1 MSRAPADSL
10 SIKRKRPD
18 TNPSTKNLSEPE
30 RVVYEVIRKKEDMG
44 IWLRDLK
51 KDANLGDAIVT
62 RSLKSLQLKNLV
74 KEVVNIQNKSKKHY
88 MAVEFEPSKELTGG
102 AWYVDGKFDSEF
114 IDALKGLCKRVI
126 LNQKLATVE
135 MVTDAIKQSRSLNV
149 ECSMQQ
155 IADIIQSLV
164 WENEIVEV
172 RSSGGVRYKCAS
184 KAVAGSKAG
193 AMASIPCG
201 VCPRIN
207 ECAPDG
213 VISPITCVYYNKWLD
228 F

>member
-1 MSRAPADSL
+1 MNRAQPDSL
-10 SIKRKRPD
+10 SLKRKRPD
-18 TNPSTKNLSEPE
+18 ANPSTKNLTDAE
-30 RVVYEVIRKKEDMG
+30 RVVYQVIRGKEDMG

-51 KDANLGDAIVT
+51 KDANLPDTIVT
-62 RSLKSLQLKNLV
+62 KSLKSLQLKNLV
-74 KEVVNIQNKSKKHY
+74 KEVVNIQNKTKKHY

-114 IDALKGLCKRVI
+114 IDGVKGLCKKI
-126 LNQKLATVE
+126 IQNQKQATIE
-135 MVTDAIKQSRSLNV
+135 SISETIKRSGSLNV
-149 ECSMQQ
+149 ECTMQQ

-164 WENEIVEV
+164 WENEVVEV
-172 RSSGGVRYKCAS
+172 RSSGVVRYKCVS
-184 KAVAGSKAG
+184 KAAGPKVG

-207 ECAPDG
+207 ECTPDG